1 MKAFSRNLPK
11 GGSYP
16 DMRWLDKAVG
26 FVLLGGVGYLVLR
39 SFQEWGSDAALGYL
53 VAVFVLLFVLWPS
66 HYFAERKLN
75 ALIADRPDDSICTF
89 ARSFDRR
96 KVDPWV
102 IRAVYNDLQN
112 IMHRAEGPFPIRASD
127 NLWTDLLIDEDDL
140 DLDMAENLPQLI
152 GRCNKNMKD
161 NPHYGRV
168 HTVEDLVLFF
178 NALPLN
184 TSSELHK
191 NAV

>member
-1 MKAFSRNLPK
+1 MKPFSRNLPK

-16 DMRWLDKAVG
+16 EKRPIHKAVG
-26 FVLLGGVGYLVLR
+26 LIFLGGLAYLVMR

-53 VAVFVLLFVLWPS
+53 LAAFSLLVLLWPS

-112 IMHRAEGPFPIRASD
+112 IMNRAEGPFPIRASD
-127 NLWTDLLIDEDDL
+127 NLWKDLFIDEDDV
-140 DLDMAENLPQLI
+140 DLDMAEILPQLI
-152 GRCNKNMKD
+152 GRCSKNMED
-161 NPHYGRV
+161 NPYYGRV

-178 NALPLN
+178 NALPLDS
-184 TSSELHK
+184 SSELHK
-191 NAV
+191 NVV